1 MNWLISSVEV
11 DFISDF
17 NIRNTKNASYYFIS
31 DSDKSTMK
39 TPAQNH
45 TQCTTPPPKKNH
57 NNETVD

>member
-1 MNWLISSVEV
+1 MNWLISSVAV

-39 TPAQNH
+39 TRAQK
-45 TQCTTPPPKKNH
+45 PYPVYKKIPK
-57 NNETVD
+57 T